1 MSGDLAGKVAIVT
14 GGASGIGKASVELFV
29 SEGAKV
35 VVADIQVEGGE
46 MLARSLGQNVAFHRT
61 DVTRE
66 AEVEGLVGFAIERFG
81 SLDVMFNN
89 AGGGGI
95 SNVPFMGRDFAEYD
109 KVMALNLRGPM
120 LGMKH
125 AARHMA
131 NRGGGSII
139 NTCSTAGIFPGIGI
153 PFYRAA
159 KAGLLQVSKSLA
171 LELSPH
177 GIRVNCITPGP
188 VSTDTFAT
196 KLGLSEV
203 KARQIEQLILD
214 GLLEM
219 QALKRPIRPSDI
231 AQGAL
236 YLASDRS
243 SRVTGHNLVISAGN
257 GLGDPVNHA
266 GELSATIAAAMK
278 Q

>member
-1 MSGDLAGKVAIVT
+1 
-14 GGASGIGKASVELFV
+14 
-29 SEGAKV
+29 
-35 VVADIQVEGGE
+35 
-46 MLARSLGQNVAFHRT
+46 
-61 DVTRE
+61 
-66 AEVEGLVGFAIERFG
+66 
-81 SLDVMFNN
+81 
-89 AGGGGI
+89 
-95 SNVPFMGRDFAEYD
+95 
-109 KVMALNLRGPM
+109 
-120 LGMKH
+120 
-125 AARHMA
+125 
-131 NRGGGSII
+131 
-139 NTCSTAGIFPGIGI
+139 
-153 PFYRAA
+153 
-159 KAGLLQVSKSLA
+159 
-171 LELSPH
+171 
-177 GIRVNCITPGP
+177 
-188 VSTDTFAT
+188 
-196 KLGLSEV
+196 LGLSEE